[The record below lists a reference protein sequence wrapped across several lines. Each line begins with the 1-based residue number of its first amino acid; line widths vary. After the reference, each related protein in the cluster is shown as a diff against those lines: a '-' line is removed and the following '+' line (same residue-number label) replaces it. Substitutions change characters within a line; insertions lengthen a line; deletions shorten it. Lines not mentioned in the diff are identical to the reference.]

1 MQENEKKRPITLR
14 TNTLR
19 ARRRDV
25 AGALINRGV
34 NLDPIGDWSKV
45 LIPCHC
51 PWTLHVAICLYSS
64 CSISHIWSA
73 ATWLWLSE
81 ESQHASF

>member
-1 MQENEKKRPITLR
+1 MQRHLLPLQENEKKRPITLR

-45 LIPCHC
+45 RS
-51 PWTLHVAICLYSS
+51 YSS
-64 CSISHIWSA
+64 NAKPLDLCSR
-73 ATWLWLSE
+73 LCSE
-81 ESQHASF
+81 